1 MFGSEDFRNFLHQ
14 TSSFSPVL
22 RFKHIFFRVQRSVS
36 WIFFRKKIHVLLFLC
51 SMNQK
56 DHNLVVCETRFN
68 MLSFVL
74 TELAESMRYGAK
86 KIALPGVF
94 PVFGT
99 LPREK

>member
-22 RFKHIFFRVQRSVS
+22 RFAHLFLRVQRSVS
-36 WIFFRKKIHVLLFLC
+36 CFFLKNHVVLFLC
-51 SMNQK
+51 TRTQK

>member
-1 MFGSEDFRNFLHQ
+1 
-14 TSSFSPVL
+14 
-22 RFKHIFFRVQRSVS
+22 
-36 WIFFRKKIHVLLFLC
+36 
-51 SMNQK
+51 MNQK